1 MSFMARMIAGV
12 FGDVTGAA
20 SEKAGR
26 AFMDNAQDV
35 FSGKIAQEYSGL
47 DSNVLEQAWRAADDD
62 AFKQALESGG
72 IQATD
77 DVFEGLQRFRNEVI
91 ERGNDGGQISF
102 EGMES
107 MMRNQAELGNMYG
120 GFSRAGASAS
130 PNALLRGIGG
140 ESSTGAGNFA
150 GLLGVAGL
158 AGAANVAMGGDF
170 FEGAAVGGGVAFGV
184 RGVAKGIAGTMGD
197 LEQSM
202 VRRILGDDMV
212 TKDAAKVHVP
222 KGTSLEEL
230 FESGHGSRSL
240 DDFGLETEGS
250 GTAGRTVDDL
260 IGESGVDVTKLKSNK
275 AYSSKEKYTGAE
287 ARRTNLRAIE
297 DMADNDERLKGFGK
311 SKMRELLSPD
321 KKKNVA
327 MNNRA
332 LVLGGGML
340 SGVAFTGQS
349 DKRDY
354 RRGFNAHRGNRI

>member
-1 MSFMARMIAGV
+1 MSFISRMIGGV
-12 FGDVTGAA
+12 FGDVTGTA
-20 SEKAGR
+20 SAKAGR
-26 AFMDNAQDV
+26 AFMDNAEDV
-35 FSGKIAQEYSGL
+35 FSGNIAQKYSGL
-47 DSNVLEQAWRAADDD
+47 DQSVLQQAW
-62 AFKQALESGG
+62 K
-72 IQATD
+72 ATD
-77 DVFEGLQRFRNEVI
+77 DAGFESVVRGGGGVTDEVFEGLQRFRNEVI

-120 GFSRAGASAS
+120 GFSRAGGSAS

-184 RGVAKGIAGTMGD
+184 RGVAKGIAGTMGE

-202 VRRILGDDMV
+202 VKRILGDDMI
-212 TKDAAKVHVP
+212 AEGASKVSVP
-222 KGTSLEEL
+222 KGTSLDDI
-230 FESGHGSRSL
+230 FMGGHGSRKVE
-240 DDFGLETEGS
+240 DFGLEGVGS
-250 GTAGRTVDDL
+250 GKSGRTIDELVN
-260 IGESGVDVTKLKSNK
+260 EQGVDPTTVKSNQ
-275 AYSSKEKYTGAE
+275 AYNSADQYTGAE
-287 ARRTNLRAIE
+287 ARRTNLRSIE

-311 SKMRELLSPD
+311 GKMRELLSPD